1 MEGSKL
7 LTNSPY
13 ALGVIFVTLALMWVL
28 QMSLAKRQATGFL
41 SAVNSIKGPGL
52 EVAIGVNQPKWGRK
66 KIYLAISVDANS
78 TVVNALTLEGVTTF
92 AKSKNVTLFNG
103 KKLKEIVN
111 SNNNEPIWEAA
122 EMAANTLLKK
132 LQSVSDAGST
142 N

>member
-1 MEGSKL
+1 M

-52 EVAIGVNQPKWGRK
+52 EVAIGVNQPKWARK

-78 TVVNALTLEGVTTF
+78 TIVDALTLEGVTTF
-92 AKSKNVTLFNG
+92 AKSKNITLFNG
-103 KKLKEIVN
+103 KKLQEIVN

-132 LQSVSDAGST
+132 QQSVSDVGST

>member
-1 MEGSKL
+1 M

-28 QMSLAKRQATGFL
+28 QMTLAKRQATGFL

-78 TVVNALTLEGVTTF
+78 TIVDALTLEGVTTF

-103 KKLKEIVN
+103 KKLQEIVN

>member
-1 MEGSKL
+1 L

-78 TVVNALTLEGVTTF
+78 TIVNALTLEGVTTF

-103 KKLKEIVN
+103 KKLQEIVN

-132 LQSVSDAGST
+132 LQGVSDSGLT

>member
-1 MEGSKL
+1 M

-103 KKLKEIVN
+103 KKLQEIVN
-111 SNNNEPIWEAA
+111 SNNKEPIWEAA

-132 LQSVSDAGST
+132 LQGVSDSGLT

>member
-1 MEGSKL
+1 M

-78 TVVNALTLEGVTTF
+78 TIVDALTLEGVTTF
-92 AKSKNVTLFNG
+92 AKSKNITLFNG
-103 KKLKEIVN
+103 KKLQEIVN

-132 LQSVSDAGST
+132 LQGVSDAGST

>member
-1 MEGSKL
+1 MIL
-7 LTNSPY
+7 DSPY
-13 ALGVIFVTLALMWVL
+13 AIGIIFVTLALMWVL
-28 QMSLAKRQATGFL
+28 QMYLAKKQATSFL
-41 SAVNSIKGPGL
+41 NAVNSIKGSGL
-52 EVAIGVNQPKWGRK
+52 EVAIGINQPKWGRK
-66 KIYLAISVDANS
+66 KIYLAISVDSNS

-132 LQSVSDAGST
+132 LQSVSDAGSA

>member
-1 MEGSKL
+1 
-7 LTNSPY
+7 
-13 ALGVIFVTLALMWVL
+13 MWVL

-103 KKLKEIVN
+103 KKLHEIVN

>member
-1 MEGSKL
+1 LEGSKL

-103 KKLKEIVN
+103 KKLHEIVN

>member
-1 MEGSKL
+1 M

-52 EVAIGVNQPKWGRK
+52 EVAIGVNQPKWRRK
-66 KIYLAISVDANS
+66 KIYLAISVDSNS
-78 TVVNALTLEGVTTF
+78 TIVNALTLEGVTTF

-103 KKLKEIVN
+103 KKLQEIVN

>member
-1 MEGSKL
+1 M

-103 KKLKEIVN
+103 KKLQEIVN

-132 LQSVSDAGST
+132 LQGVSDSGLT